1 MTVRETCLIE
11 VKNESQIYR
20 GELHD
25 VEDFAF
31 SVLITLQLSAKHFST
46 LPLYFMKREDNVEKR
61 WILKLILNFGG
72 GPSETSKLSF
82 LKLSLSLSLKSHFP
96 QNGKHRWI
104 FSLWR
109 WFWCSHNYNWLL
121 DKMDKE
127 CKRVLTL
134 RFENIRNKDKK
145 DYRKRV
151 SCVIARTLMSLVI
164 VYRAATYQ

>member
-25 VEDFAF
+25 VQVFAF
-31 SVLITLQLSAKHFST
+31 FVLISFQLSAKHFSV

-61 WILKLILNFGG
+61 WVLKLILNFGG
-72 GPSETSKLSF
+72 GPSETAKLSF
-82 LKLSLSLSLKSHFP
+82 LKLSLKSHFP
-96 QNGKHRWI
+96 QNGKRRWI

-134 RFENIRNKDKK
+134 IFENIRNKDKK
-145 DYRKRV
+145 DYRKRA

-164 VYRAATYQ
+164 AYRAATYQ